1 MLRGLFKL
9 TWLETKIFLR
19 EPLGVI
25 GTVGFPILLFL
36 LMRRMGRG
44 APRNALPPLLAGDLP
59 ILAAAMVSLSAVVSL
74 VAIIAIYR
82 EGGILKRLR
91 ATPLQPVTILLAH
104 VIVKL
109 GFTALS
115 LVVLILMGARSLGPT
130 GGAPVL
136 SFAVALLF
144 TTLCL
149 LSIGFIIASLVPT
162 ARFAQ
167 PLATLVVYAMLGFSG
182 LFVSLD
188 RMPAGL
194 QLLARLM
201 PMSYAVSLLRGIW
214 HGEGWLAH
222 APEAG
227 ILAVMFVAFTAL
239 ASRVFRWE

>member
-1 MLRGLFKL
+1 MLRGLWKL

-25 GTVGFPILLFL
+25 GSVGFPILLFL
-36 LMRRMGRG
+36 LMRRMGRA

-59 ILAAAMVSLSAVVSL
+59 IFAAVMVSLSAVVSL

-104 VIVKL
+104 VMVKL

-115 LVVLILMGARSLGPT
+115 LGVLVLAGARSFGPA
-130 GGAPVL
+130 GGVPLV

-188 RMPAGL
+188 RMPAGM
-194 QLLARLM
+194 QVVARLM
-201 PMSYAVSLLRGIW
+201 PMAHAVALLRGIW

-227 ILAVMFVAFTAL
+227 VLAVMFLALTAL